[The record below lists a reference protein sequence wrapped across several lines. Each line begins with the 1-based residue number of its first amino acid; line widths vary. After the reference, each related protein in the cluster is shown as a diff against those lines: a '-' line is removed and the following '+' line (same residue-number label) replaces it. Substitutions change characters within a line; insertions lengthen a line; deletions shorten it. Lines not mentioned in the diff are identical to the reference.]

1 MNMIKGLFYYLV
13 LIMFTF
19 LYNFICDLF
28 RLKNMCMKRF
38 SSITKPKPNGFY
50 ENIKYYYAHCYLL
63 ILKLFGVK
71 IYINGDLS
79 GKRMLWISNHRS
91 KFDGLLVQSVLCAA
105 GSNAIA
111 VVKKSISFIPLFGSF
126 GNHSKSI
133 FIQRGRSE
141 AEKVLSDHSRKSQ
154 FKNRSILVFPEG
166 ATMSVNSKQRS
177 DEYSQKNNLPIFKNV
192 LLPRKTGFDIIK
204 NDGGFDKIGNIT
216 IRYADPELIN
226 NAEHSFLDLLWIFP
240 KRIYIDI
247 SYESSK
253 TINLYETFGEKDKK
267 LGDILC
273 IENYQPHQNFPS
285 YYSSFWLYFNLVA
298 FVGFYLILFM
308 IPVIR
313 YVALALTII
322 STIEL
327 YLPRH

>member
-1 MNMIKGLFYYLV
+1 MNMIKGLFYYVV

-28 RLKNMCMKRF
+28 RLKNILMKRF
-38 SSITKPKPNGFY
+38 GYATKPQFNGFY

-71 IYINGDLS
+71 IYINGNLS
-79 GKRMLWISNHRS
+79 EKRMLWISNHRS

-133 FIQRGRSE
+133 FIQRERSE
-141 AEKVLSDHSRKSQ
+141 AEKVLSDHSCRSQ
-154 FKNRSILVFPEG
+154 TKNRSILVFPEG
-166 ATMSVNSKQRS
+166 ATMSPNSKQRS
-177 DEYSQKNNLPIFKNV
+177 DEYSLKNNLPIFKNV

-204 NDGGFDKIGNIT
+204 DNGSFDNIGNIT

-253 TINLYETFGEKDKK
+253 TIDLYETFSKKDKQ
-267 LGDILC
+267 LGDVLC
-273 IENYQPHQNFPS
+273 IENYQPHQNFAS
-285 YYSSFWLYFNLVA
+285 YYSSLWLLFNLVA
-298 FVGFYLILFM
+298 FVAFYLMFFT
-308 IPVIR
+308 IPVFR
-313 YVALALTII
+313 YVAIMFTIV

-327 YLPRH
+327 YFPKH